1 MTMKSVLIAGVAA
14 IAIST
19 GAQAQDYEGLYGTIG
34 AGLTSVAPDRD
45 LESFAVGI
53 TPFDSE
59 VDYDNGIGV
68 YSALGYDW
76 GNSWRTEL
84 EFSYR
89 NNDARHIAPDNL
101 GFSGFP
107 ENTLDG
113 DLKSYSLLANILY
126 DLDYVTESAGLPF
139 PVTPFIGGG
148 VGATNLS
155 LELNGNNPAA
165 LGGLTPIVIDSD
177 QLTLAYQGIAGV
189 AIGLADN
196 LSLDLSYRYF
206 GALKRGFDG
215 QFAGQNQNIRTTP
228 DSHNLFAGLRFNFGA
243 PAAAVAAPVAAIQYR
258 DCWDGSS
265 VPVSASCPPQIDD
278 EPVDSPDPIQV
289 TVYFDY
295 DKSNLTPEASSL
307 INEAVRR
314 AEAFDVRQVRVVGNT
329 DTSGSSAYNQALS
342 ERRARVVRDALIS
355 RGIDAS
361 AISLNALGE
370 TNLAKPTPD
379 GTREPLNRRS
389 DITIEFVE

>member
-1 MTMKSVLIAGVAA
+1 MKLKSALFAGAAALAVSV
-14 IAIST
+14 S
-19 GAQAQDYEGLYGTIG
+19 AQAQDYEGLYGTIG
-34 AGLTSVAPDRD
+34 AGLTTPLADRD
-45 LESFAVGI
+45 LEINEGTLAP
-53 TPFDSE
+53 PFDSE
-59 VDYDNGIGV
+59 IDYDNGIGV
-68 YSALGYDW
+68 YTALGYDW

-89 NNDARHIAPDNL
+89 NNDARHIAPDFA

-107 ENTLDG
+107 EATLEG
-113 DLKSYSLLANILY
+113 DLKSYALMANALY
-126 DLDYVTESAGLPF
+126 DLDYVSSSSNLPIV
-139 PVTPFIGGG
+139 PYIGGG
-148 VGATNLS
+148 IGGAVLDY
-155 LELNGNNPAA
+155 GIRGDNPVAIS
-165 LGGLTPIVIDSD
+165 GISPIVIDESK
-177 QLTLAYQGIAGV
+177 LSLAYQGIAGL
-189 AIGLADN
+189 AIGLAEN

-206 GALKRGFDG
+206 GALKRGVEAEV
-215 QFAGQNQNIRTTP
+215 AGIATEVRTTP
-228 DSHNLFAGLRFNFGA
+228 DSHNLFAGLRWNFGA
-243 PAAAVAAPVAAIQYR
+243 PAAVAPAPVTPQYK

-265 VPVSASCPPQIDD
+265 VPVTAACPPEIRD
-278 EPVDSPDPIQV
+278 EVVETPDPIQV

-314 AEAFDVRQVRVVGNT
+314 AEDFDINQVRVVGNT

-361 AISLNALGE
+361 IISLSALGE
-370 TNLAKPTPD
+370 SNLSKPTPD